1 MAFALD
7 SPRRLDVVEG
17 QARSPSLGKARGS
30 HATPLAIQRCATCGT
45 IDTEASGFD
54 RQDVEDSVAEPEVV
68 DLTNCDREPIH
79 LLGAIQPAGFLIAVS
94 TDWIIARVSKNI
106 RDLLGHGPEELIG
119 SPLLDYVPATL
130 LHDLRNKLS
139 FLNASEMV
147 ERLFAREIGTSGQLY
162 DIAIHFSGGQIII
175 EAEPGNLTG
184 GDSTSAVRAMMSRL
198 DKTPDLTSFYREGA
212 RQVRALLGYDRVMV
226 YKFAA
231 SGSGAVVA
239 EACKPGI
246 GSFLGLNY
254 PASDI
259 PRQAR
264 QLYLKNLVRVI
275 RDVNAAPVPILPEVD
290 AAGRRIDLSFSI
302 LRSVS
307 PIHIE
312 YLKNMGVGASLS
324 ISIVVDG
331 QLWGLFAC
339 HHYAPRSPTFERR
352 SVCELFADMFSMRL
366 ESRERRQVG
375 EYEQRARDISDQLLG
390 AVASDETLLQDPDW
404 LGDILT
410 SAIPADGVGVWVN
423 GNYAFSGVT
432 PPTED
437 FRRIVR
443 ALNGLA
449 AGRVFAT
456 DHIGG
461 LIDQADGFADR
472 AAGLL
477 AIPISRSPRDYV
489 VLFRKELKQSVRWA
503 GDPHKPV
510 EYGPN
515 GPRLTPRES
524 FAEWQEEVE
533 GRAEPFTTSQ
543 VRVAETL
550 RATLIEV
557 VLRLADEAAAERRQS
572 TARQEMLIA
581 ELNHR
586 VRNILG
592 VIRGLIRQSQPDS
605 PEVKEFVKLV
615 DGRIHA
621 LARAHNQI
629 TDDHWG
635 PAPLNAL
642 IEAEAAAFAADR
654 QSAIVA
660 KGDPVLLNPQAYST
674 MALVVHELVTNSTKY
689 GSLSGAGEVHIDW
702 SRDPLG
708 NLIFVWQEKG
718 GPPVSPPR
726 RKGFG
731 TTIIT
736 RSVPY
741 DLGGQ
746 ASIDYGV
753 DGVRAQFCIPARHV
767 SEQRD
772 VRGPAV
778 RISKP
783 VISSQRVVALDGF
796 GGKSVLLVEDSLI
809 IALDAEDILER
820 FGASVTTASTPDAAH
835 DFLDHNRPDFAILD
849 INLGDQMS
857 FGVADRLRELGVPF
871 FFASGYGEQASLPME
886 HRSAMVVQKPY
897 TTHNLAKAVEDLLGH
912 TAE

>member
-1 MAFALD
+1 MTD
-7 SPRRLDVVEG
+7 
-17 QARSPSLGKARGS
+17 
-30 HATPLAIQRCATCGT
+30 
-45 IDTEASGFD
+45 FD
-54 RQDVEDSVAEPEVV
+54 KV

-79 LLGAIQPAGFLIAVS
+79 LLGAIQPGGFLIAVS

-106 RDLLGHGPEELIG
+106 RDLLGFDPEQLIG
-119 SPLLDYVPATL
+119 SPLPEYVPAAL
-130 LHDLRNKLS
+130 VHDLRNKLS
-139 FLNASEMV
+139 YLSAPDMV
-147 ERLFAREIGTSGQLY
+147 ERLFGREIGTSGQLY
-162 DIAIHFSGGQIII
+162 DIAIHMSDGQILI
-175 EAEPGNLTG
+175 EAEPGTAVG
-184 GDSTSAVRAMMSRL
+184 EDSTNAVRAMMSRL
-198 DKTPDLTSFYREGA
+198 DRTPDLTAFYREGA

-226 YKFAA
+226 YKFAE

-264 QLYLKNLVRVI
+264 QLYMRNLVRVI
-275 RDVNAAPVPILPEVD
+275 RDVNAEPVPIVPAVD
-290 AAGRRIDLSFSI
+290 AAGRRIDLSLSI

-324 ISIVVDG
+324 ISIIVDG

-339 HHYAPRSPTFERR
+339 HHYSPRFPTFERR
-352 SVCELFADMFSMRL
+352 SVCELFADMFAMRL
-366 ESRERRQVG
+366 ESRERRQVA

-410 SAIPADGVGVWVN
+410 SAIPADGVGVWIN
-423 GNYAFSGVT
+423 GNYAFSGVA

-449 AGRVFAT
+449 AGRVFST

-461 LIDQADGFADR
+461 LIDGANAFADQ

-489 VLFRKELKQSVRWA
+489 ILFRKELKQSVRWA
-503 GDPHKPV
+503 GDPHKPI

-533 GRAEPFTTSQ
+533 GHAQPFTTSQ
-543 VRVAETL
+543 IRVAETL

-592 VIRGLIRQSQPDS
+592 VIRGLIRQSQPES

-635 PAPLNAL
+635 PAPLQAL

-654 QSAIVA
+654 QSAIIA

-689 GSLSGAGEVHIDW
+689 GSLSGSGEVHIDW
-702 SRDPLG
+702 SRDHNG
-708 NLIFVWQEKG
+708 NLVFVWQEVG
-718 GPPVSPPR
+718 GPPVSPPK

-731 TTIIT
+731 TTIVN

-741 DLGGQ
+741 DLGGE
-746 ASIDYGV
+746 ASISYAV
-753 DGVRAQFCIPARHV
+753 EGVRAEFCIPARHV
-767 SEQRD
+767 SEPRNIAGSAIR
-772 VRGPAV
+772 VTRPTM
-778 RISKP
+778 
-783 VISSQRVVALDGF
+783 SSQRVVSLDGF
-796 GGKSVLLVEDSLI
+796 GGKSILLVEDSLI

-820 FGASVTTASTPDAAH
+820 FGASVTTASTPEAAH
-835 DFLDHNRPDFAILD
+835 NYLDQHRPDLAILD

-857 FGVADRLRELGVPF
+857 FGVADRLRELGLPF

-886 HRSAMVVQKPY
+886 HRAATVVQKPY
-897 TTHNLAKAVEDLLGH
+897 TSHNMAKAIEDLMGH
-912 TAE
+912 APE

>member
-1 MAFALD
+1 VAD
-7 SPRRLDVVEG
+7 
-17 QARSPSLGKARGS
+17 
-30 HATPLAIQRCATCGT
+30 
-45 IDTEASGFD
+45 FD
-54 RQDVEDSVAEPEVV
+54 KV

-79 LLGAIQPAGFLIAVS
+79 LLGAIQQPGFLIAVS
-94 TDWIIARVSKNI
+94 TDWIIARVSRNI
-106 RDLLGHGPEELIG
+106 RALLGSDPVDLIG
-119 SPLLDYVPATL
+119 APLPDYVPAVL
-130 LHDLRNKLS
+130 LHDLRNRISLLS
-139 FLNASEMV
+139 APDMV
-147 ERLFAREIGTSGQLY
+147 ERLFGCEIGASGQLY
-162 DIAIHFSGGQIII
+162 DIAVHFSGGQIVI
-175 EAEPGNLTG
+175 EAEPGTAAG
-184 GDSTSAVRAMMSRL
+184 GDSTNAVRGMMSRL
-198 DKTPDLTSFYREGA
+198 DRTRDLDGFYREGA

-231 SGSGAVVA
+231 SGAGAVVA

-264 QLYLKNLVRVI
+264 ELYKRNLVRVI
-275 RDVNAAPVPILPEVD
+275 RDVQADPVGIVPEID
-290 AAGRRIDLSFSI
+290 AAGRRIDLSLSI

-312 YLKNMGVGASLS
+312 YLKNMGVAASLS
-324 ISIVVDG
+324 ISIVVDDE
-331 QLWGLFAC
+331 LWGLFAC
-339 HHYAPRSPTFERR
+339 HHYTPRAPTFERR
-352 SVCELFADMFSMRL
+352 SVCELFAEMFAMRL
-366 ESRERRQVG
+366 ESRERRSIG
-375 EYEQRARDISDQLLG
+375 DYEQRARDISDQLLG

-410 SAIPADGVGVWVN
+410 SAIPADGVGVWIN

-432 PPTED
+432 PPTEG

-449 AGRVFAT
+449 AGRVYTT

-461 LIDQADGFADR
+461 LIDDAGDFADR

-489 VLFRKELKQSVRWA
+489 ILFRKELKQSVRWA
-503 GDPHKPV
+503 GDPHKPID
-510 EYGPN
+510 YGPN

-524 FAEWQEEVE
+524 FAEWQETVE
-533 GRAEPFTTSQ
+533 GHAEPFTAPQ
-543 VRVAETL
+543 LRVAETI

-572 TARQEMLIA
+572 TARQELLIA

-605 PEVKEFVKLV
+605 AEVKEFVRLV

-635 PAPLNAL
+635 PAPLGAL
-642 IEAEAAAFAADR
+642 IEAEAAAFAGER
-654 QSAIVA
+654 QAAIIA
-660 KGDPVLLNPQAYST
+660 HGPPTLLNPQAYST
-674 MALVVHELVTNSTKY
+674 MALVIHELVTNSTKY
-689 GSLSGAGEVHIDW
+689 GSLSGNGEVHINW
-702 SRDPLG
+702 SRDVTGDLSF
-708 NLIFVWQEKG
+708 IWQETG
-718 GPPVSPPR
+718 GPPVSPPT

-731 TTIIT
+731 TTIVN

-741 DLGGQ
+741 DLGGH
-746 ASIDYGV
+746 ATIDYAP
-753 DGVRAQFCIPARHV
+753 DGVRAEFVIPARHV
-767 SEQRD
+767 SNART
-772 VRGPAV
+772 VSGSSITLPRSSV
-778 RISKP
+778 
-783 VISSQRVVALDGF
+783 SSQRAIDPALMGQ
-796 GGKSVLLVEDSLI
+796 KTALLVEDSLI
-809 IALDAEDILER
+809 IALDAEDILDR
-820 FGASVTTASTPDAAH
+820 FGVSVSTASTPEAAH
-835 DFLDHNRPDFAILD
+835 DLLDGMPFDFAILD
-849 INLGDQMS
+849 INLGDQTS
-857 FGVADRLRELGVPF
+857 FGVADRLRELGIPY

-886 HRSAMVVQKPY
+886 HRAVTVVQKPY
-897 TTHNLAKAVEDLLGH
+897 TTHNIANAVEQLVQ
-912 TAE
+912 